1 MPELTILADD
11 LSGAADCGVQAARW
25 GMPTVVRLAPPGAA
39 VGACGPEVAAL
50 AWDLDTRV
58 GDATAAAART
68 AAAAG
73 CVAANERLY
82 VKLDSSLRGHVG
94 TTLDAALEAT
104 GARLALVAPAL
115 PGQGRTTV
123 DGRHCVRGAR
133 PQNLPG
139 LLAAQ
144 SRHQVAALP
153 LDAIRAGDA
162 LQTLDALEGPGP
174 WIVACD
180 AEQQEDLERIAR
192 ELAEPLRDAVWAG
205 SAGLAAALAEIVA
218 GAAPRTPPAPFPVT
232 DGPVLVVAGSIADET
247 LAQVDLLLDTAPMG
261 VVAVTAAS
269 LAAGGERAGA
279 ETERAA
285 AALASLLMAGGDA
298 ILHVVGEV
306 PQAAGSC
313 IAHALGTIVREAS
326 DPVPPAG
333 LVLTGGETARA
344 VCDALGVDE
353 LELLGEVEPGI
364 PLSVALI
371 TRPPGATASSP
382 VVTKAGAFGGPE
394 SLLRSCAMLHG
405 RTLCPTP

>member
-25 GMPTVVRLAPPGAA
+25 GMPTVVRLTPPGAA
-39 VGACGPEVAAL
+39 VRACPPGAAAL
-50 AWDLDTRV
+50 AWDLDTRA
-58 GDATAAAART
+58 GDAPAAAERTAAAARSM
-68 AAAAG
+68 G
-73 CVAANERLY
+73 RRERLY

-94 TTLDAALEAT
+94 VTLDAALEAT

-115 PGQGRTTV
+115 PAQGRTTV
-123 DGRHCVRGAR
+123 GGRHCVRGA
-133 PQNLPG
+133 QSQDLPG
-139 LLAAQ
+139 LLSAQ
-144 SRHQVAALP
+144 SHNRVATLS
-153 LDAIRAGDA
+153 LDALRAGDA
-162 LQTLDALEGPGP
+162 MATLAGLDGPGP

-180 AEQQEDLERIAR
+180 AEHQDDLERIAG
-192 ELAEPLRDAVWAG
+192 ELAEAFRDAVWAG

-218 GAAPRTPPAPFPVT
+218 GAAPRTPPALFPVT
-232 DGPVLVVAGSIADET
+232 DGPVLVVAGSITDET
-247 LAQVDLLLDTAPMG
+247 LAQVDLLLEAAPVG

-285 AALASLLMAGGDA
+285 AALTSLLIAGGDA
-298 ILHVVGEV
+298 ILHVVGQVPEV
-306 PQAAGSC
+306 CGPC
-313 IAHALGTIVREAS
+313 IAGALGAIVREAS
-326 DPVPPAG
+326 ERAPPAG
-333 LVLTGGETARA
+333 LVLIGGETARA

-371 TRPPGATASSP
+371 TRPPGAMASSP
-382 VVTKAGAFGGPE
+382 VVTKAGAFGGPK
-394 SLLRSCAMLHG
+394 SLLRCCATLHG

>member
-39 VGACGPEVAAL
+39 AGACPPEVAAL
-50 AWDLDTRV
+50 AWDLNTRM
-58 GDATAAAART
+58 GDAAAAAERT
-68 AAAAG
+68 AAAAA
-73 CVAANERLY
+73 CVTAGERVY

-94 TTLDAALEAT
+94 TTLDAVLDAT

-123 DGRHCVRGAR
+123 GGCHCVRGAR
-133 PQNLPG
+133 PQDLPG

-144 SRHQVAALP
+144 SRHQVAVLP
-153 LDAIRAGDA
+153 LDAIRTAAA
-162 LQTLDALEGPGP
+162 LQMLEALEGPGP

-192 ELAEPLRDAVWAG
+192 ELAQPLRDAVWAG

-218 GAAPRTPPAPFPVT
+218 GAAPRTPLAPFPVT

-247 LAQVDLLLDTAPMG
+247 MAQVDLLLDTAPVG
-261 VVAVTAAS
+261 VVAVTAVS
-269 LAAGGERAGA
+269 LVAGGERAGA

-285 AALASLLMAGGDA
+285 AALSSLLMAGGDA
-298 ILHVVGEV
+298 ILHVVGDV
-306 PQAAGSC
+306 PQAGSR
-313 IAHALGTIVREAS
+313 IAHALGAIVRDAS

-344 VCDALGVDE
+344 VCDAVGVHE
-353 LELLGEVEPGI
+353 LELLGEVEPGV
-364 PLSVALI
+364 PLSVALV

-394 SLLRSCAMLHG
+394 SLLRSCATLHG